1 MPEDRPVCPY
11 YPARVS
17 LTSAQLTTLTVVL
30 GVVAVLALALAVG
43 SHLRLSRLR
52 RRFTVLWGGGEV
64 DVATLA
70 AGQERR
76 LTALARD
83 VETVREDLGSV
94 RGDLRTSLRN
104 VSVVRYDAFGD
115 MGGRLSFS
123 CAVVDDAGDGLVISS
138 IHARGESR
146 TYAKGI
152 VGGSSEITLT
162 PEEQEALAA
171 ARGGPV
177 RSATGTTGTTGT
189 TRTTARERR

>member
-1 MPEDRPVCPY
+1 
-11 YPARVS
+11 VS
-17 LTSAQLTTLTVVL
+17 LTTTQLTTLAVVL
-30 GVVAVLALALAVG
+30 GVVAVVALALAVG
-43 SHLRLSRLR
+43 AHLRLSRLR
-52 RRFTVLWGGGEV
+52 RRFTVLWGDGEV

-177 RSATGTTGTTGT
+177 RSVTGTTGTTGT
-189 TRTTARERR
+189 TARERR

>member
-17 LTSAQLTTLTVVL
+17 LTSAQLSTLTVVL
-30 GVVAVLALALAVG
+30 GVVALLALALAIG

-83 VETVREDLGSV
+83 VETVREALGSV

-152 VGGSSEITLT
+152 VGGSS
-162 PEEQEALAA
+162 
-171 ARGGPV
+171 GGPI
-177 RSATGTTGTTGT
+177 RSATGTTGSTGT